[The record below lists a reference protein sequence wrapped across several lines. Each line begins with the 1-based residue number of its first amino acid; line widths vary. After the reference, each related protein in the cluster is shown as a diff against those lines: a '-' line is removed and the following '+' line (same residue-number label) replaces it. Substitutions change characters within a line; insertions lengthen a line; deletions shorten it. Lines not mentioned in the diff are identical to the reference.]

1 MDYGP
6 KKPFLLTFVNKNEA
20 LKLAAID
27 LGSNAARLL
36 VVKVTEKPGSNA
48 DWKALEYIRVP
59 IRLGDDVFVHGQV
72 GPARSKQLLETMQGF
87 ASLIRAFEVDHAMAC
102 ATSALREASNGPALV
117 KDIKAQTGLDLD
129 LISGAM
135 EAELLYMAQR
145 SLAGP
150 SDRIMTMDVGGG
162 STEISLL
169 NGSSLVASR
178 SFQLG
183 AVRILDGTDREQDWR
198 DLKDFIK
205 KQVLEHAP
213 THFYGSGGNINKIF
227 DLLKTKKGE
236 PCTYKTL
243 EKFFEQISACTL
255 DERVKLFALNEDR
268 ADVIVPACR
277 LFLWVMKHAEI
288 TRLTNSKLGLKEGII
303 MALMNRFMGLEMPSV
318 HQWAP
323 GPLSDTT
330 RLSTAE

>member
-1 MDYGP
+1 
-6 KKPFLLTFVNKNEA
+6 
-20 LKLAAID
+20 
-27 LGSNAARLL
+27 
-36 VVKVTEKPGSNA
+36 
-48 DWKALEYIRVP
+48 
-59 IRLGDDVFVHGQV
+59 
-72 GPARSKQLLETMQGF
+72 
-87 ASLIRAFEVDHAMAC
+87 
-102 ATSALREASNGPALV
+102 
-117 KDIKAQTGLDLD
+117 
-129 LISGAM
+129 
-135 EAELLYMAQR
+135 
-145 SLAGP
+145 
-150 SDRIMTMDVGGG
+150 MTMDVGGG

-169 NGSSLVASR
+169 NGSSLVTSR

-183 AVRILDGTDREQDWR
+183 AVRILDRTDREQDWKE
-198 DLKDFIK
+198 LKDFIK

-243 EKFFEQISACTL
+243 EKFYEQISACTL

-288 TRLTNSKLGLKEGII
+288 NRLTNSKLGLKEGII
-303 MALMNRFMGLEMPSV
+303 MALMNRYMGIEMPSV
-318 HQWAP
+318 HDCAP